1 MIAGGEFQKPLKE
14 GADLMT
20 GSTYK
25 SFGGPPSGMVFTNS
39 AELAASLDKIV
50 FPVPTAKSDLRRAT
64 AMVIAVLDLLTHGR
78 EYTKM
83 CILTPKHLQK
93 HFTLEN
99 VKCFT

>member
-1 MIAGGEFQKPLKE
+1 
-14 GADLMT
+14 MT
-20 GSTYK
+20 GSTYN
-25 SFGGPPSGMVFTNS
+25 SFGDPPSGMVFTNS
-39 AELAASLDKIV
+39 AELAARLDKIA
-50 FPVPTAKSDLRRAT
+50 FPGLTANFDLSRA
-64 AMVIAVLDLLTHGR
+64 AAIVIPVLDLLTQGR